1 MSAVIDWEQLD
12 MIADGFTEDFV
23 EIYREFVAEVPGLL
37 ASLRAALDAGDTAQA
52 ARVAHQLKGS
62 SANFGFIGISSPM
75 SSLELEAKAGSLE
88 KAGEYFAAAEAGF
101 GEAVAEVQSLRGV

>member
-37 ASLRAALDAGDTAQA
+37 ASLRSAAEAGDAPQT

-62 SANFGFIGISSPM
+62 SANFGFVGISSPM
-75 SSLELEAKAGSLE
+75 ASLELEAKAGSLE
-88 KAGEYFAAAEAGF
+88 KAGEYFVSAETGF
-101 GEAVAEVQSLRGV
+101 EQAVAEVKSLRGV